1 MMKKLND
8 EGLFRLIHDFLKVYM
23 PQQKHT
29 SPNTIKSY
37 KETLN
42 LFFDYLTK
50 ARGICITDLSFSKID
65 SKMFGGF
72 LDWLENERHCSVSTR
87 NQRLA
92 CIRSF
97 YKYAGTM
104 DITLQAYRNEIL
116 KVPLKKDTQKPTV
129 VKYMSEE
136 AVKAILKQPDVTVG
150 KGIRDQFFMI
160 LMYDT
165 GIRNREILDL
175 RLGNFDTEL
184 KTPCV
189 RVTGKGNKQRVIPI
203 MPKTVGH
210 FKKYVKIYHQENN
223 PDQYLFYTVR
233 HGMIQQMSDDN
244 VARFMDIYSR
254 KAKLECKEVPD
265 HLHPHMWR
273 HSRAIHLYRA
283 GMPLPLL
290 AEWLGH
296 AQLETTQIYAYAD
309 TEMKREAIKKAT
321 EKMNPLMIKDEKS
334 CWKNENS
341 EELIRQLYGLR

>member
-1 MMKKLND
+1 MKKLND
-8 EGLFRLIHDFLKVYM
+8 EGLFRLIHDFLRIYM
-23 PQQKHT
+23 PNQKHT
-29 SPNTIKSY
+29 SLNTIKSY

-42 LFFDYLTK
+42 LLFDYITK
-50 ARGICITDLSFSKID
+50 VKGVRMTDISFSKIN
-65 SKMFGGF
+65 SQLLFCF

-97 YKYAGTM
+97 YKYASIM
-104 DITLQAYRNEIL
+104 DFTLMAYRNEIL
-116 KVPLKKDTQKPTV
+116 KVPLKKDAQKNTL

-136 AVKAILKQPDVTVG
+136 AVSAILKQPDITTK

-175 RLGNFDTEL
+175 CLRDFNAES

-189 RVTGKGNKQRVIPI
+189 HVTGKGNKQRIVPI
-203 MPKTVGH
+203 MPKTVEH
-210 FKKYVKIYHQENN
+210 FKKYVEIYHPENIPN
-223 PDQYLFYTVR
+223 QYLFYSVR

-244 VARFMDIYSR
+244 VARFMEIYNR
-254 KAKLECKEVPD
+254 KAKLECREVPD
-265 HLHPHMWR
+265 HLHPHIWR
-273 HSRAIHLYRA
+273 HSRSIHLYRA
-283 GMPLPLL
+283 GMPLALL

-321 EKMNPLMIKDEKS
+321 NNMNPLIVKEEKP

-341 EELIRQLYGLR
+341 EELIRKLYGLR

>member
-1 MMKKLND
+1 MKKLND
-8 EGLFRLIHDFLKVYM
+8 EGLFQLIHDFLKIYM
-23 PQQKHT
+23 PIQKHT
-29 SPNTIKSY
+29 STNTIKSY

-42 LFFDYLTK
+42 LLLDYITK
-50 ARGICITDLSFSKID
+50 VKGIHMADISFSKIN
-65 SKMFGGF
+65 SQILFCF
-72 LDWLENERHCSVSTR
+72 LDWIENERNCSVSTR

-97 YKYAGTM
+97 YKYASTM
-104 DITLQAYRNEIL
+104 DFTLMAYRNEIL
-116 KVPLKKDTQKPTV
+116 KVPLKNDDHKNMV
-129 VKYMSEE
+129 VKYMSEK
-136 AVKAILKQPDVTVG
+136 AIKAILKQPDITTD

-165 GIRNREILDL
+165 GIRDREILDL
-175 RLGNFDTEL
+175 HLRNFDVES

-189 RVTGKGNKQRVIPI
+189 HVTGKSNKQRILPLMRRTI
-203 MPKTVGH
+203 DH
-210 FKKYVKIYHQENN
+210 FNKYVKTYHQENN

-233 HGMIQQMSDDN
+233 HGIIQQMSDDN
-244 VARFMDIYSR
+244 VARFMDIYSH
-254 KAKLECKEVPD
+254 KAKLECNEVPYNVY
-265 HLHPHMWR
+265 PHMWR

-283 GMPLPLL
+283 GMSLPLL

-321 EKMNPLMIKDEKS
+321 GKMNPLMDIEEKA

-341 EELIRQLYGLR
+341 ETLIRKLYGLR